1 MIDTVY
7 FKQAELLLRIIPLI
21 DREAVFALKGGT
33 AINFFVRDLP
43 RISIDIDLVYLPV
56 GERDVSLREISS
68 SLVRI
73 SQGIENNI
81 PGTKVMSRKIRRSDF
96 LSGLFVQ
103 GQEAIVKIEPNLV
116 IRGSVYPPARR
127 VISPKAGDLFEISVE
142 CQLLSE
148 NELYAGKICAA
159 LDRQHPRDIFDIMM
173 LLKYGNFNAAMRK
186 AFIVYLISHERP
198 MVEVLNPGFVDIRPV
213 FETEFQGMTLEQVS
227 FEDMEKTRKELVSM
241 IAGGLSAEEKQF
253 IVSVKEGVPRW
264 DLIEIECVENLP
276 AVKWKLLNIGR
287 MNLSKHKKAVRK
299 LRDYLGV

>member
-43 RISIDIDLVYLPV
+43 RISVDIDLVYLPV

-68 SLVRI
+68 SLIRI
-73 SQGIENNI
+73 SRGIENNI
-81 PGTKVMSRKIRRSDF
+81 PGTKVMSRKIRGSDF

-227 FEDMEKTRKELVSM
+227 CEDMEKTREELVSM
-241 IAGGLSAEEKQF
+241 IAGDLTIEEKQF

-264 DLIEIECVENLP
+264 DLIEIEGVENLP

-287 MNLSKHKKAVRK
+287 MNPSKHKKAVRK

>member
-43 RISIDIDLVYLPV
+43 RISVDIDLVYLPV

-73 SQGIENNI
+73 SRGIENNI
-81 PGTKVMSRKIRRSDF
+81 PGTKVMSRKIRGSDF

-198 MVEVLNPGFVDIRPV
+198 LVEVLNPGFVDIRPV

-227 FEDMEKTRKELVSM
+227 FEDMEKTREELVSM

-264 DLIEIECVENLP
+264 DLIEIEGVENLP

-287 MNLSKHKKAVRK
+287 MNPSKHKKAVRK
-299 LRDYLGV
+299 LRDYLGI

>member
-1 MIDTVY
+1 VINTVY

-43 RISIDIDLVYLPV
+43 RISVDIDLVYLPV

-68 SLVRI
+68 SLIRI
-73 SQGIENNI
+73 SRGIESKI
-81 PGTKVMSRKIRRSDF
+81 PGTRVMPRKIRGSDF

-148 NELYAGKICAA
+148 NELYAGKICVA
-159 LDRQHPRDIFDIMM
+159 LDRQHPRDLFDIMM
-173 LLKYGNFNAAMRK
+173 LLKHGNFNAAMRK
-186 AFIVYLISHERP
+186 AFIVYLISHDRP
-198 MVEVLNPGFVDIRPV
+198 IVEVLNPGFVDIRPV

-227 FEDMEKTRKELVSM
+227 CEDMEKTREELVSM
-241 IAGGLSAEEKQF
+241 IAGDLTVEEKQF

-264 DLIEIECVENLP
+264 DLIEIEGVENLP

-287 MNLSKHKKAVRK
+287 MTPSKHKKAVRK

>member
-1 MIDTVY
+1 VIDTVY
-7 FKQAELLLRIIPLI
+7 FKQAELLLRVIPLI

-43 RISIDIDLVYLPV
+43 RISVDIDLVYLPV

-68 SLVRI
+68 SLIRI
-73 SQGIENNI
+73 SRGIESNI
-81 PGTKVMSRKIRRSDF
+81 PGTKVMSRKIRGSDF

-159 LDRQHPRDIFDIMM
+159 LDRQHPRDLFDILM
-173 LLKYGNFNAAMRK
+173 LFKYGNFNASMRK
-186 AFIVYLISHERP
+186 AFIVYLISHDRP

-213 FETEFQGMTLEQVS
+213 FESEFQGMTLEHVS
-227 FEDMEKTRKELVSM
+227 CEDLEKTREKLVSM
-241 IAGGLSAEEKQF
+241 IAADLTVEEKQF
-253 IVSVKEGVPRW
+253 IVSVKEGMPRW
-264 DLIEIECVENLP
+264 DLIGIEGVENLP
-276 AVKWKLLNIGR
+276 AIKWKLLNIGR
-287 MNLSKHKKAVRK
+287 MNSSKHKKAVSK

>member
-21 DREAVFALKGGT
+21 DREAIFALKGGT

-264 DLIEIECVENLP
+264 DLIEIEGVENLP

>member
-1 MIDTVY
+1 MINTVY

-43 RISIDIDLVYLPV
+43 RISVDIDLVYLPV

-68 SLVRI
+68 SLIRI
-73 SQGIENNI
+73 SRGIESKI
-81 PGTKVMSRKIRRSDF
+81 PGTRVMPRKIRGSDF

-148 NELYAGKICAA
+148 NELYAGKICVA
-159 LDRQHPRDIFDIMM
+159 LDRQHPRDLFDIMM
-173 LLKYGNFNAAMRK
+173 LLKHGNFNAAMRK
-186 AFIVYLISHERP
+186 AFIVYLISHDRP
-198 MVEVLNPGFVDIRPV
+198 IVEVLNPGFVDIRPV

-227 FEDMEKTRKELVSM
+227 CEDMEKTREELVSM
-241 IAGGLSAEEKQF
+241 IAGDLTVEEKQF

-264 DLIEIECVENLP
+264 DLIEIEGVENLP

-287 MNLSKHKKAVRK
+287 MTPSKHKKAVRK